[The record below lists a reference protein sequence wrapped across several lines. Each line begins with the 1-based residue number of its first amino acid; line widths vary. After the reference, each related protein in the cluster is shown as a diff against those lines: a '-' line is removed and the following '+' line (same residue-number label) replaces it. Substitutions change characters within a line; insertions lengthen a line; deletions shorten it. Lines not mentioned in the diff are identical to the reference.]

1 MSWANWGDTMAFMLD
16 YKADKSRER
25 IEFEQARI
33 AKQHNELMARLH
45 REAKPKPVT
54 RNAHKCPGC
63 GSHEF
68 KLHDGRSVCVYCR
81 TSQSVAAPVWI
92 DGAGMIP

>member
-1 MSWANWGDTMAFMLD
+1 MFATLLVA
-16 YKADKSRER
+16 ADSAHYAEKLR
-25 IEFEQARI
+25 
-33 AKQHNELMARLH
+33 K
-45 REAKPKPVT
+45 AKPGGIIRVRDIRNIQPMAVT

-68 KLHDGRSVCVYCR
+68 RLHAGRNVCVYCR
-81 TSQSVAAPVWI
+81 TSQSVAAPVLY

>member
-1 MSWANWGDTMAFMLD
+1 MSWAIFAAQMVDSYSAHYAEKLR
-16 YKADKSRER
+16 K
-25 IEFEQARI
+25 
-33 AKQHNELMARLH
+33 
-45 REAKPKPVT
+45 AKPGGVVRVRDIRNIQPMTVT

-68 KLHDGRSVCVYCR
+68 RLHAGRNVCVYCR